1 MSTAERLA
9 EALEWR
15 EQFEPRDGEDS
26 NERFERIAEV
36 FRKETGYLRPGKDC
50 RLHSLEERQAA
61 WDAWMAAGR
70 ELCRLALAAYRST
83 PADGGGQGV
92 TPLTED
98 EAIKL
103 WHENAEAHRRES
115 AFEWFAAGII
125 AGERAH
131 GIGTPAS
138 TGGEDHA

>member
-1 MSTAERLA
+1 MSTVERLA

-50 RLHSLEERQAA
+50 RLHSPEERQAA

-92 TPLTED
+92 TPLTDD
-98 EAIKL
+98 ERRKL
-103 WHENAEAHRRES
+103 WRES
-115 AFEWFAAGII
+115 HFRGNGGQIDWFIEGTKAA
-125 AGERAH
+125 ERWH
-131 GIGTPAS
+131 RIGTPAS
-138 TGGEDHA
+138 TGGEDRG